1 MRVLVVEDEPKM
13 LGLLRRGLAEEGHVA
28 DGARDGETAVAMALA
43 STYDVIALDIM
54 LPRQDGLAVCRQLR
68 ERDVWTPILLLTA
81 RDSVEDRVR
90 GLDNGADDYLNKPFD
105 FDELLARLRALTRR
119 KLPPREAELSVAGLR
134 LDPATRRV
142 WRGETDGALAFPAA
156 RVRVG
161 LRAGAPVERG
171 RRLHPPASRQGRPPV

>member
-1 MRVLVVEDEPKM
+1 
-13 LGLLRRGLAEEGHVA
+13 
-28 DGARDGETAVAMALA
+28 MALA

-142 WRGETDGALAFPAA
+142 WRGETEILLTSKEFTLLETMMRRPGMVLSRSQLLEYAWDSGLEHRSNVVDVFIRQLRDKVDRPFDASSIQTVRGAGY
-156 RVRVG
+156 RIVV
-161 LRAGAPVERG
+161 
-171 RRLHPPASRQGRPPV
+171 